1 MRWCRLYVETPSDP
15 KLRRIAHCAGT
26 SVSHTLAVWTSMLCQ
41 AAQNE
46 GEAWGTI
53 AGWDDLDCA
62 VNLGIDR
69 AIVFSIR
76 QEMEGR
82 TLDGERIIKWE
93 HRQAK
98 SDTSAD
104 RMRRWREKKN
114 EQKQQ
119 PANDVTSPDRHRDVT
134 VTACDGLEENR
145 REEKKSTSYS
155 PSSRQRADA
164 ASDPDFDRFWSLYPR
179 KVGKGA
185 ARRAWASALRRAE
198 EGSASILAGITVQTS
213 LDRFDMRE
221 DGRFVP
227 HPATW
232 LNGDRWLDGMEPE
245 LGETLLDRRTTR

>member
-15 KLRRIAHCAGT
+15 KLRRIAHQANAT
-26 SVSHTLAVWTSMLCQ
+26 MAATLAVWTSMLAH
-41 AAQNE
+41 AASN
-46 GEAWGTI
+46 GGDDWGTL

-62 VNLGIDR
+62 INLGIDR
-69 AIVFSIR
+69 AIVFAIR

-82 TLDGERIIKWE
+82 TLDGQRIIKW
-93 HRQAK
+93 HQRQYA
-98 SDTSAD
+98 SDNGAA
-104 RMRRWREKKN
+104 RMRAWREKKR
-114 EQKQQ
+114 EEKQSETL
-119 PANDVTSPDRHRDVT
+119 DVTSLQRHGDVT
-134 VTACDGLEENR
+134 VTAKSRG
-145 REEKKSTSYS
+145 EEKIGERLTSLS

>member
-1 MRWCRLYVETPSDP
+1 MRWCRLYIETPSDP
-15 KLRRIAHCAGT
+15 KLRRIAHQANAT
-26 SVSHTLAVWTSMLCQ
+26 MAATLAVWTSMLAH
-41 AAQNE
+41 AASNE
-46 GEAWGTI
+46 GDDWGTLV
-53 AGWDDLDCA
+53 GWDDLDCA

-69 AIVFSIR
+69 AIVFAIR

-82 TLDGERIIKWE
+82 TLDGQRIIKW
-93 HRQAK
+93 HQRQYA
-98 SDTSAD
+98 SDNGAA
-104 RMRRWREKKN
+104 RMRAWREKKR
-114 EQKQQ
+114 EEKQSET
-119 PANDVTSPDRHRDVT
+119 PDVTSLQRHGDVT
-134 VTACDGLEENR
+134 VTAKNR
-145 REEKKSTSYS
+145 AEQKREERLTSLS

-245 LGETLLDRRTTR
+245 LGETLLDRRTTL